1 MLRVGH
7 GGAAAVVPG
16 NTLASFDAAL
26 ALGVDMIE
34 FDVRARGGELV
45 LAHYPWN
52 PRRRACPTLRDALRH
67 LASPRFGG
75 LRFNVDLKSE
85 GTEAA
90 TLFALEQAGLTD
102 RCVLS
107 SQVVSVLDRVR
118 ELDPSVRTGVSIGGR
133 LGRRQAG
140 WPADW
145 RSRVF
150 AVIEQRRFDAVMA
163 FHGLVDAALAD
174 GVRERGGELFAWTVD
189 DRRLLDRLRDIGVTG
204 AISNDP
210 RLFTPVAAVRA

>member
-26 ALGVDMIE
+26 ELGVDMIE
-34 FDVRARGGELV
+34 FDVRACGRELL
-45 LAHYPWN
+45 LAHYPWS
-52 PRRRACPTLRDALRH
+52 PRRRPCPTLRDALAH
-67 LASPRFGG
+67 LASPRFAA
-75 LRFNVDLKSE
+75 LRFNVDLKSA

-107 SQVVSVLDRVR
+107 SQVVSILDRVR
-118 ELDPSVRTGVSIGGR
+118 ALDPSVRTGVSIGGR
-133 LGRRQAG
+133 LGRRAAG
-140 WPADW
+140 WPSDW
-145 RSRVF
+145 RSRIF

-163 FHGLVDAALAD
+163 FHGLVEATLAD
-174 GVRERGGELFAWTVD
+174 GVRDRGGELFAWTVD
-189 DRRLLDRLRDIGVTG
+189 DRRLVDRLRDTGVTG
-204 AISNDP
+204 VITNDP
-210 RLFTPVAAVRA
+210 RLFAPVAAA